1 MYYFISQDIII
12 TTCIDGRLLSPFCL
26 ASVQVLAPHLVPA
39 DGDFVFWLIKIVP
52 TCRHIS
58 GVEQYSN
65 TLTGWNWSHI
75 GGVVRKLAMF
85 VDSCLEVCEEPALDN
100 LNSLTVSSLS
110 WKGRIIRP
118 GCRRTCHPHHR
129 RLPSWAAPPGTCPG
143 LTHSGCFP
151 LTKFSSSL
159 PTLPGV
165 TGATAQCEVWGLRLG
180 LYQHCDPHTTSQAST
195 GLASFFILYS
205 ISSVS
210 WQLRRHPAPQ
220 HQASHHD
227 SLEFLLR
234 DERTSIILYSKY
246 GINSADIMSY
256 FLQSTVKSWEYQ

>member
-1 MYYFISQDIII
+1 MEGYCHHFVW
-12 TTCIDGRLLSPFCL
+12 L
-26 ASVQVLAPHLVPA
+26 VVLVLTPHLVPA

-159 PTLPGV
+159 PTLPGL
-165 TGATAQCEVWGLRLG
+165 TEATAQWEESVRPPAGTVPTLWSTHISGLNR
-180 LYQHCDPHTTSQAST
+180 PR
-195 GLASFFILYS
+195 FILYS
-205 ISSVS
+205 I
-210 WQLRRHPAPQ
+210 
-220 HQASHHD
+220 
-227 SLEFLLR
+227 FYI
-234 DERTSIILYSKY
+234 ERVMPT
-246 GINSADIMSY
+246 
-256 FLQSTVKSWEYQ
+256 

>member
-1 MYYFISQDIII
+1 MEGY
-12 TTCIDGRLLSPFCL
+12 CHHLGWLVVL
-26 ASVQVLAPHLVPA
+26 VLAPHLVPA

-110 WKGRIIRP
+110 WKGSIIRP

-159 PTLPGV
+159 PTLPGL
-165 TGATAQCEVWGLRLG
+165 TGATAQCERRVWGLRLG
-180 LYQHCDPHTTSQAST
+180 LYQHCDPHNIS
-195 GLASFFILYS
+195 GLNRPRFILYS
-205 ISSVS
+205 I
-210 WQLRRHPAPQ
+210 
-220 HQASHHD
+220 
-227 SLEFLLR
+227 FYI
-234 DERTSIILYSKY
+234 ERVMPT
-246 GINSADIMSY
+246 
-256 FLQSTVKSWEYQ
+256 